1 MRQRRIWHS
10 PNQEATRRERS
21 GREQSPAT
29 PTELP
34 ESRPASC
41 PPYKMTFSSGTSAI
55 QRPSTSRSS
64 SIVSF
69 IATAYHRWFRIADS
83 ERWPSISGA
92 AGSGGCGRGP
102 EDDFRPGTPESQ
114 PFPSAPSAGH
124 NRPRG
129 PPLYPSSGGKLG
141 NDLRPVAPR
150 HRAYL
155 IIPKRIDHVARNRL
169 LNVIQHSV
177 RLRLRRPGL
186 TGVRPCVNEGQGG
199 FACGAADRLHDAF
212 CLLAGF
218 RNYEIE

>member
-10 PNQEATRRERS
+10 PSQEATRRERS

-55 QRPSTSRSS
+55 QRPSTSRPR

-69 IATAYHRWFRIADS
+69 IATAYYRWFRIADS

-102 EDDFRPGTPESQ
+102 ERDFWP
-114 PFPSAPSAGH
+114 ASAGH
-124 NRPRG
+124 THETRVSRQLDAEQPNFRMGRDADERHCA
-129 PPLYPSSGGKLG
+129 SSNGEQLQEQ
-141 NDLRPVAPR
+141 RVA
-150 HRAYL
+150 Y
-155 IIPKRIDHVARNRL
+155 
-169 LNVIQHSV
+169 
-177 RLRLRRPGL
+177 
-186 TGVRPCVNEGQGG
+186 
-199 FACGAADRLHDAF
+199 
-212 CLLAGF
+212 
-218 RNYEIE
+218 NY